1 MPDKKFVGSTFEGF
15 SALGKKYDQI
25 KAVQKFSPY
34 FLNLFKK
41 GNIIRNKNG
50 NTIDLPTKLMLRS
63 IGDYSP
69 RGFIPAPKLS
79 PSEQIASYT
88 IPSMKEVRII
98 TETMLRQRMASENL
112 YDNQP
117 LAAGMVIVDLM
128 SEMDE
133 SISRRNE
140 LSSIQAVIDGEVTS
154 ADGKNIISFPKI
166 ATHDVTP
173 GNLWTDLD
181 NSNPIADL
189 DNLFTILH
197 KDGGTSS
204 FTVYMGSEAWEY
216 FISNN
221 KVRDNV
227 EILSRGKIQP
237 LFTIDKA
244 DAEGVY
250 TWASFITPRG
260 HRVAIKQYNQLYD
273 TVDENGYRNGSEP
286 FFPEKDVLIM
296 ADGCPLTLGIGTP
309 EVLEPYGNAPYKY
322 MKYGD
327 NIVTIESKKTHIELI
342 MWACSIPLLPYMDRL
357 GTIRAIA

>member
-1 MPDKKFVGSTFEGF
+1 MPNKQFVGSTFEGF

-25 KAVQKFSPY
+25 KAVSKFVSY
-34 FLNLFKK
+34 FFNLFQR
-41 GNIIRNKNG
+41 GEIIRNKNG
-50 NTIDLPTKLMLRS
+50 DNIDLPTKLMLRS

-88 IPSMKEVRII
+88 IPVMKEVRIL
-98 TETMLRQRMASENL
+98 TEKMLRERMASENL
-112 YDNQP
+112 YDNQS
-117 LAAGMVIVDLM
+117 LAAGMIIVDLM
-128 SEMDE
+128 SEME
-133 SISRRNE
+133 EAISRRNE
-140 LSSIQAVIDGEVTS
+140 LSAIQAAVDGEVTS
-154 ADGKNIISFPKI
+154 ADGKSIISFPKI

-173 GNLWTDLD
+173 DNLWTDLD

-216 FISNN
+216 FINNN

-250 TWASFITPRG
+250 SWAPFITPRG
-260 HRVAIKQYNQLYD
+260 HRVVIKQYNQLYD

-296 ADGCPLTLGIGTP
+296 ADGCPLMLGIGTP
-309 EVLEPYGNAPYKY
+309 EVLEPYGNAAYKY
-322 MKYGD
+322 MRLGD
-327 NIVTIESKKTHIELI
+327 KIVTIESTKTDIQLI
-342 MWACSIPLLPYMDRL
+342 MWACSIPLIPYMDRL